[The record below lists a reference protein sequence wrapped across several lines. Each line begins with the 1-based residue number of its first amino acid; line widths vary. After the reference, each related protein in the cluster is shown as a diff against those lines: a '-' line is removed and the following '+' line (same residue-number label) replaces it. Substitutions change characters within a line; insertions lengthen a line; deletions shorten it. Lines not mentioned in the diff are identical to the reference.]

1 MPAGTSRVGW
11 SHAHFS
17 RYEDARPPANREH
30 VVAGRPLNRS
40 DMRKALLVLLM
51 LPLLGRVAVQPGM
64 RQQENR
70 LLSFPLDAD
79 PAPAAASDVASVMLM
94 PLGENPDAFSLTAP
108 EGGVTFDIDGDGDR
122 ERVAWT
128 EAGAEV
134 AFLALDANGDGR
146 ITSGHELFGSHTMPG
161 VTNGCNAL
169 LHTFETSGA
178 PRSGSVHSGHRLYR
192 QLLLWVDRNHD
203 GESQSN
209 ELRPASELFTAIGL
223 GFGKVGRWDAHGNRV
238 RWEGWMQRRT
248 GGPDQDLSSDP
259 ADERLR
265 RRHYYEVVLGVR

>member
-1 MPAGTSRVGW
+1 MK
-11 SHAHFS
+11 
-17 RYEDARPPANREH
+17 
-30 VVAGRPLNRS
+30 
-40 DMRKALLVLLM
+40 KALLALLM
-51 LPLLGRVAVQPGM
+51 LPLLGRVAVQPGV

-70 LLSFPLDAD
+70 LASFPLDAD
-79 PAPAAASDVASVMLM
+79 PAPATASDVASVMLM
-94 PLGENPDAFSLTAP
+94 PLGESPDAFSLTAP
-108 EGGVTFDIDGDGDR
+108 ERGVVFDVDGDGDR

-146 ITSGHELFGSHTMPG
+146 ITSGRELFGSHTMPG

-209 ELRPASELFTAIGL
+209 ELRPASEPFTAIGL
-223 GFGKVGRWDAHGNRV
+223 GFGKLRRWDAHGNRV
-238 RWEGWMQRRT
+238 RWEGWMERRT
-248 GGPDQDLSSDP
+248 GGPDQEPSSDP
-259 ADERLR
+259 GDGRLR
-265 RRHYYEVVLGVR
+265 LRHYYEVVLGVR